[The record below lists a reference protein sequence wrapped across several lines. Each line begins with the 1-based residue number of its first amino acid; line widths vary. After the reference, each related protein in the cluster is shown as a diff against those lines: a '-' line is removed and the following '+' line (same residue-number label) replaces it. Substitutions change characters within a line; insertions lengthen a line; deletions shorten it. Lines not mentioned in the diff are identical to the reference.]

1 MIDQIRKSR
10 KPVLKVLL
18 SEIERDARSTTG
30 NNLRMLMLHSDRS
43 DICQIQL
50 TDTDTLPYHDL
61 HEDEEWRAEMLKHL
75 LEEREQG
82 ALDKEDLEWL
92 NYLCCD

>member
-50 TDTDTLPYHDL
+50 TDADTLPYHDL
-61 HEDEEWRAEMLKHL
+61 PKDEEWRAEMLKHL

-82 ALDKEDLEWL
+82 PLDNEDLEWL

>member
-1 MIDQIRKSR
+1 MIEQIRKSR
-10 KPVLKVLL
+10 KPVLKVFL

-50 TDTDTLPYHDL
+50 TDAETLPYHNL
-61 HEDEEWRAEMLKHL
+61 PEDEEWRAEMLKHL
-75 LEEREQG
+75 LEKRDQG
-82 ALDKEDLEWL
+82 PLNKEDLE
-92 NYLCCD
+92 